1 MTVTVVIPLFNKASY
16 ISRALGSVVG
26 QSYADFECLVVDD
39 GSTDGGGAIV
49 AGFRDPR
56 IRLIPQANAGVSA
69 ARNRGLAAAVHD
81 RVAFLDADDEWAPG
95 FLEAGLNAYAAVP
108 DLAAVFTNFRT
119 GYRRPPVLRPDRGA
133 CRLLND
139 YVGFCMANAGA
150 GMTSSTVMATRR
162 NLLAIGGFPAGRT
175 HGEDLDTWLRLAWS
189 GPVSYIPEPL
199 AIYHEDCGASK
210 SGVANL
216 DVMATF
222 LKWKRSGKIPESQ
235 LDSAFAFAALCRHRT
250 AFFLS
255 QAGLARKGLRLHRNL
270 PFHSRLSLHGVAA
283 YISLRDRSFGRH
295 FFSAV
300 EAVNRMT
307 AYWLWRRRA
316 GV

>member
-1 MTVTVVIPLFNKASY
+1 MTFSVIIPLYNKSPY
-16 ISRALGSVVG
+16 IRRAIDSVLA
-26 QSYADFECLVVDD
+26 QTYPRFELIVVDD
-39 GSTDGGGAIV
+39 GSTDSGPEIV
-49 AGFRDPR
+49 RGLADPR
-56 IRLIPQANAGVSA
+56 LRLLSQRNLGVAA
-69 ARNRGLAAAVHD
+69 ARNLGLAAAVHD

-95 FLEAGLNAYAAVP
+95 FLVAGLNAYATFP

-139 YVGFCMANAGA
+139 YGGFCLANTGA
-150 GMTSSTVMATRR
+150 GMTASTVMATRQ
-162 NLLAIGGFPAGRT
+162 NLLAMGGFPVGRT
-175 HGEDLDTWLRLAWS
+175 QGEDLDTWIRLAWS
-189 GPVSYIPEPL
+189 GPVAYIPEPL

-210 SGVANL
+210 TRVANL

-222 LKWKRSGKIPESQ
+222 LKWKRSGRIPESQ
-235 LDSAFAFAALCRHRT
+235 RDSAFAFAALCRLRT

-270 PFHSRLSLHGVAA
+270 PFRSRLSLHGIAA
-283 YISLRDRSFGRH
+283 YISLRNRACGRPV
-295 FFSAV
+295 FSAA
-300 EAVNRMT
+300 EAVNRLT